1 MLQDDYGL
9 SPLHGASHGIHG
21 GRIDLVA
28 AVIHS
33 KKYQLFVFHH
43 LSGRRSPHPGRQGRQ
58 VFLPAFIRHIFPRI
72 SPVMISRDIKIR
84 HFQHFQILFQKRKV
98 PLRREI
104 NHITSQK
111 QAVHLL
117 LIGISYPVRENL
129 LRCPSQLIPARQGI
143 FQLLLAFFPVQADNM
158 GIGKEKVPVFPL
170 QSRNHQCFL
179 LNHNPPLLRRFIRRF
194 CLLPR
199 LLLCQRN
206 LFRQTFFRWFRR
218 RLLCRFFLFFRKSLF
233 LVFFFKGLL
242 PGGFLPGFR
251 LLSGGRLCRH
261 TFHNRLLLCFYR

>member
-1 MLQDDYGL
+1 
-9 SPLHGASHGIHG
+9 
-21 GRIDLVA
+21 
-28 AVIHS
+28 
-33 KKYQLFVFHH
+33 
-43 LSGRRSPHPGRQGRQ
+43 
-58 VFLPAFIRHIFPRI
+58 
-72 SPVMISRDIKIR
+72 MISRDIKIR

-104 NHITSQK
+104 NYITSQK

-129 LRCPSQLIPARQGI
+129 LRCPSQLILKKSIPARQGI
-143 FQLLLAFFPVQADNM
+143 FQLLLAFFPVQADDM

-170 QSRNHQCFL
+170 QSRNHQCFFL
-179 LNHNPPLLRRFIRRF
+179 YHNPLRRFIRRF

-199 LLLCQRN
+199 LLFCRGN
-206 LFRQTFFRWFRR
+206 LFRQTFFRRFRR

-242 PGGFLPGFR
+242 PGGILSGFR
-251 LLSGGRLCRH
+251 LLSGSRLCRH
-261 TFHNRLLLCFYR
+261 TFHNRLLLCFYGRIRLQRPFFL